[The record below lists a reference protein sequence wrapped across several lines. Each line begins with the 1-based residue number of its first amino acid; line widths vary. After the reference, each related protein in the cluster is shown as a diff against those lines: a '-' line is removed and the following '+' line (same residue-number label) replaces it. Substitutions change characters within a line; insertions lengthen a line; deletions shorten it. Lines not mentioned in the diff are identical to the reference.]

1 MATKGFTVGHE
12 PDSYEFS
19 TLGGWVS
26 TRASGMKKNVYGN
39 IEDILVGVKMV
50 TPVGVIEKYCQVSY

>member
-1 MATKGFTVGHE
+1 MVGHE
-12 PDSYEFS
+12 PDSYKS
-19 TLGGWVS
+19 S